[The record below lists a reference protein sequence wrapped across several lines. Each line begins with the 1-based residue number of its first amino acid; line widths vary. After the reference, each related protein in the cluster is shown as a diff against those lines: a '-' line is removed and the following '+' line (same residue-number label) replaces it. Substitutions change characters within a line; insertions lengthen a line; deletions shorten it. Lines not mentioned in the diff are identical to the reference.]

1 MFILAPKMYLQYLD
15 VNKMRNHIETFH
27 LKYLGVEKMKSNVP
41 KSLMLQ
47 LPLPIVH
54 SIGNKVDEVT

>member
-15 VNKMRNHIETFH
+15 VNKMRNHMETFH

>member
-27 LKYLGVEKMKSNVP
+27 LKYLGVEKMKINVP
-41 KSLMLQ
+41 KSSMLQ
-47 LPLPIVH
+47 LPLSIVH